1 LKSRDKKCTAKLPER
16 MIVGYPGGSICDSMV
31 VDAVKD
37 GVNVVIWFSVV
48 LGSDSMGN
56 PSVL

>member
-1 LKSRDKKCTAKLPER
+1 
-16 MIVGYPGGSICDSMV
+16 MIVGYPGGSVCDSKV

-56 PSVL
+56 AAVLVG

>member
-1 LKSRDKKCTAKLPER
+1 
-16 MIVGYPGGSICDSMV
+16 MIVGYPGGSICSDKV

-48 LGSDSMGN
+48 LGENSNGDAAVIKG
-56 PSVL
+56 

>member
-1 LKSRDKKCTAKLPER
+1 

-48 LGSDSMGN
+48 LGSDSKGN